1 MGPRLRMLLVICIV
15 WLSCVSFAQ
24 QSNTAPKIPSC
35 AQPCLVKAFAARTCS
50 QTDQQCICTNKAFQ
64 STVTPCV
71 AANCTIP
78 DALAM
83 KNISST
89 NCKLP
94 VRDRG
99 QSYVTLSYVMV
110 VLAGVF
116 VAARVAFKLI
126 DGLELGLDDWS
137 MIVTLAISTAN
148 TVVIVTGTIKNGLGK
163 DIWTLRPDEITKM
176 LKFFYIMA
184 SLYFSELTFLKL
196 SLIFFYI
203 RVFPS
208 KGAQRLLWG
217 TVVFT
222 LLWGTLFVLI
232 AIFQCQPISYFWKK
246 WDGLHK
252 GTCLDINA
260 ITSSNAAISIVLD
273 FWSLGI
279 PLWQLWGL
287 KMHWKKKIGVAMMF
301 CVGTFI
307 TVVSILRLQALVHF
321 ASSSNVSWEFYDVSV
336 WSTIEVGVGIM
347 CTCLPTLRL
356 LLVKVFPILGGTLAR
371 SGQQYQNYGN
381 SNELGNLSRSE
392 RSRRNGTLQ
401 DLSLSR
407 DSTAYG
413 KGDGI
418 IIKTSY
424 SVKRSKADTDEA
436 SLVSHD
442 HPQDDFGSG
451 RNRI

>member
-1 MGPRLRMLLVICIV
+1 M
-15 WLSCVSFAQ
+15 S
-24 QSNTAPKIPSC
+24 
-35 AQPCLVKAFAARTCS
+35 
-50 QTDQQCICTNKAFQ
+50 
-64 STVTPCV
+64 VTPCLSV
-71 AANCTIP
+71 NCTIP
-78 DALAM
+78 EALFM
-83 KNISST
+83 KNVSST

-94 VRDRG
+94 VRDRRS
-99 QSYVTLSYVMV
+99 SYVALSYIMII
-110 VLAGVF
+110 LAGVF
-116 VAARVAFKLI
+116 VAARITFKLL

-137 MIVTLAISTAN
+137 MLATLAISTAN
-148 TVVIVTGTIKNGLGK
+148 TVIIVTGTIKNGLGK

-176 LKFFYIMA
+176 LQSFYIMA
-184 SLYFSELTFLKL
+184 SLYFSELTLLKL

-208 KGAQRLLWG
+208 QGAQRLLWG

-222 LLWGTLFVLI
+222 VLWGLLYVFI
-232 AIFQCQPISYFWKK
+232 AIFQCRPISYFWTK
-246 WDGLHK
+246 WDGLHQ
-252 GTCLDINA
+252 GHCMDINA

-321 ASSSNVSWEFYDVSV
+321 AASSNVSWEFYDVSV

-356 LLVKVFPILGGTLAR
+356 LFVKLFPILSGSLAR
-371 SGQQYQNYGN
+371 SGQQYQNYG
-381 SNELGNLSRSE
+381 SGNELGNMKSGD
-392 RSRRNGTLQ
+392 RSRRTGTVP
-401 DLSLSR
+401 DSSVSR
-407 DSTAYG
+407 GSTAYG

-418 IIKTSY
+418 IIKQSY
-424 SVKRSKADTDEA
+424 SVNRSNSDADEA
-436 SLVSHD
+436 SLVSHEN
-442 HPQDDFGSG
+442 PEKRFASG
-451 RNRI
+451 RSRM